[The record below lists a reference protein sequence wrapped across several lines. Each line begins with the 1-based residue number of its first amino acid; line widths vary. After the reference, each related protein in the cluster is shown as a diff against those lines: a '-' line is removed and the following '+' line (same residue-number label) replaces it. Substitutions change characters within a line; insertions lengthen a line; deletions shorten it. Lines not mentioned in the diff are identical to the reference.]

1 MDLRKRKLIH
11 MEVALIKWD
20 TSLKDDLIR
29 ICNSVDRS
37 YLSERIP
44 DPYTTED
51 ADWWLDMVEAHD
63 GEDGIFRAVVFDGR
77 IIGSISVEQKSDV
90 RRKDAELGYML
101 LTDYWSKGVMTEAV
115 RQICEIAFDELDL
128 IRISALVY
136 SPNVASQRVLEK
148 NDFECEG
155 RLRNAIY
162 KNGNVYDAYIYGK
175 IK

>member
-1 MDLRKRKLIH
+1 

-77 IIGSISVEQKSDV
+77 IVGSISVEQKSDV

-101 LTDYWSKGVMTEAV
+101 
-115 RQICEIAFDELDL
+115 
-128 IRISALVY
+128 
-136 SPNVASQRVLEK
+136 
-148 NDFECEG
+148 
-155 RLRNAIY
+155 
-162 KNGNVYDAYIYGK
+162 
-175 IK
+175 

>member
-1 MDLRKRKLIH
+1 M
-11 MEVALIKWD
+11 
-20 TSLKDDLIR
+20 
-29 ICNSVDRS
+29 
-37 YLSERIP
+37 
-44 DPYTTED
+44 
-51 ADWWLDMVEAHD
+51 
-63 GEDGIFRAVVFDGR
+63 
-77 IIGSISVEQKSDV
+77 
-90 RRKDAELGYML
+90 
-101 LTDYWSKGVMTEAV
+101 
-115 RQICEIAFDELDL
+115 EIAFDELDL